1 MQDHGSDP
9 HPAPPQPGTPAA
21 PDQDHLVVQEL
32 GKTFH
37 QGGVEVPAL
46 VEVSFRAARG
56 EFLAV
61 MGASGSGK
69 STLLHLLA
77 GLIAPTSGSVTIG
90 GQPISKL
97 EDRAITLFRRRH
109 IGLVFQSYNLVPTLT
124 VEDNVQ
130 LPLLMER
137 TGKVNTEK
145 CDALL
150 EALGLGA
157 RRLHRPDQLSG
168 GEQQR
173 VAIARAL
180 INDPALLLADEPTGN
195 LDSGNRERFCSRLRD
210 LAAAQHCTV
219 VLVTHDP
226 VVAMWSDR
234 VLLLRDGNLAATLN
248 RSNFPSAAAL
258 GACFHELVEGPG
270 AARAV

>member
-1 MQDHGSDP
+1 MGNQHANASSDL
-9 HPAPPQPGTPAA
+9 
-21 PDQDHLVVQEL
+21 DRHLVVERL
-32 GKTFH
+32 GKIFH
-37 QGGVEVPAL
+37 QGTVAVPAL
-46 VEVSFRAARG
+46 VDVGFTASRG
-56 EFLAV
+56 EFVAV

-77 GLIAPTSGSVTIG
+77 GLITPTSGSVTLG
-90 GQPISKL
+90 GQDL
-97 EDRAITLFRRRH
+97 HTLDDRSLTLFRRRH
-109 IGLVFQSYNLVPTLT
+109 MGLVFQAYNLVPTLT

-137 TGKVNTEK
+137 AGRSDPVK
-145 CDALL
+145 CAELL

-157 RRLHRPDQLSG
+157 RRKHRPDQLSG

-180 INDPALLLADEPTGN
+180 INDPSVLLADEPTGN
-195 LDSGNRERFCSRLRD
+195 LDSGNRERFCSRLRE
-210 LAAAQHCTV
+210 LAAAQRCTV

-234 VLLLRDGNLAATLN
+234 VLLLRDGHLTATLD
-248 RSNFPSAAAL
+248 RRDFSTAAAL
-258 GACFHELVEGPG
+258 GARFHELVDVP
-270 AARAV
+270 AAAGTQA